1 MESKNNWKAWLYLA
15 PAIILLGIFTFYP
28 LINTILIS
36 FCKSYNIK
44 SNEIALVALF
54 KHGFTLDNYGY
65 VLGIKGIRTGNNVS
79 YYTNVV
85 RYAIPN
91 TLFIVFV
98 TVPASI
104 FIALIIAVA
113 INSITPLKKIFQ
125 TIFFLPYVTNAIAV
139 GMVFSVIFSSRSGL
153 WNTIFGL
160 PDGTH
165 WVDGGASWGNGMFA
179 LCVYIIWH
187 ALPYKVLIFLSG
199 LQGIDRQYYQAAQID
214 CATRLR
220 TFYKVTVPLLSPQ
233 IIYVLIT
240 SLIGSFKEY
249 SSVVALFNNPGTSN
263 GSYNMYTMAYYIYD
277 NISIQPRF
285 AAAAAV
291 LLFLIIMF
299 FTVIQRKVSAKR
311 VHY

>member
-15 PAIILLGIFTFYP
+15 PAIIFLGIFTFYP

-36 FCKSYNIK
+36 FCKSYDIK
-44 SNEIALVALF
+44 SNEVALVALF

-65 VLGIKGIRTGNNVS
+65 VLGIKGISRGGVIS
-79 YYTNVV
+79 YYKNVIQ
-85 RYAIPN
+85 YAIPN

-98 TVPASI
+98 TVPCSI
-104 FIALIIAVA
+104 FLALIIAVA
-113 INSITPLKKIFQ
+113 INSIKPLKKLFQ

-139 GMVFSVIFSSRSGL
+139 GMVFSVIFASNNGL
-153 WNTIFGL
+153 WNSIFGL
-160 PDGTH
+160 KNGTN
-165 WVDGGASWGNGMFA
+165 WVDGGASWANGMFA
-179 LCVYIIWH
+179 LCLYIVWH
-187 ALPYKVLIFLSG
+187 ALPYKILIFLSG
-199 LQGIDRQYYQAAQID
+199 LQGIDKQYYQASQID
-214 CATRLR
+214 SASRLK
-220 TFYKVTVPLLSPQ
+220 TFWRVTVPLLSPQ

-249 SSVVALFNNPGTSN
+249 SSVVALFNNPGTSL
-263 GSYNMYTMAYYIYD
+263 GSYNMYTVAYYIYD
-277 NISIQPRF
+277 NISKQPRL